1 MTAVRDMPA
10 GRSAGFTL
18 VEVLVA
24 LAILGVAA
32 VGLIGAVEAHV
43 DNLGRLQARTI
54 AQWVAENE
62 IVERTVRADAAPRD
76 GEVVEMLDRR
86 WSVRVALRPQPSEDA
101 ALAALVVSVA
111 EAGAREREPL
121 VAMDFFVEA
130 PRGGR

>member
-1 MTAVRDMPA
+1 MTVVRDVPLQ
-10 GRSAGFTL
+10 RDHGFTL

-32 VGLIGAVEAHV
+32 VGLIGAVETHV

-62 IVERTVRADAAPRD
+62 IAERTVLADAAPQD
-76 GEVVEMLDRR
+76 GEIVEMLDRR
-86 WSVRVALRPQPSEDA
+86 WSVRVAARAQPSADD

-111 EAGAREREPL
+111 EAGAREPL

>member
-1 MTAVRDMPA
+1 MIAVRDVPL
-10 GRSAGFTL
+10 GPDAGFTL

-32 VGLIGAVEAHV
+32 AGLIGAVEAHV
-43 DNLGRLQARTI
+43 DNLGRLQARTV

-62 IVERTVRADAAPRD
+62 ITERTVLADAVPRD
-76 GEVVEMLDRR
+76 GELVEMLDRR
-86 WSVRVALRPQPSEDA
+86 WSVRVAPRPRPSDDP

-111 EAGAREREPL
+111 EAGSSEPL

-130 PRGGR
+130 TGVTR